1 MPEERKLVTI
11 LFADVTGSTEL
22 GESLDPEDVRALMG
36 RYYAHAQRIIQEHGG
51 TLEKFI
57 GDAVMAVFGLPRA
70 HGNDAERA
78 LAAALALREAIA
90 TDPLLEGRLLLR
102 MGVNTGEV
110 VATSDLS
117 GGDFLVTGDAVNVAA
132 RLQQA
137 AGPGEMMVGERT
149 ATAAH
154 DAFLFGE
161 VRLIEVKGKR
171 EPLRVFPL
179 VEMRPARLVG
189 RPPLIGRRQDLLQLE
204 LLRMRTLEERRPQL
218 VSIVAPAGTGKTRL
232 LEEFLAQLDAADG
245 FQMATARCLPYGQ
258 TLTYWPLRGLLTD
271 LLGGEIGKPPVADA
285 FVRGGQTAE
294 DAARLADLVLAT
306 LGIEREGAID
316 RESIFAA
323 WRLLVEILVHQTP
336 RIVVFEDLH
345 WASESLLDLVE
356 HLMHLRIQASLLI
369 IVLSRPELLDRR
381 PMWGGGRRNF
391 TSLALE
397 PLSDAQTRELVERL
411 TTTDGGLHETIRERI
426 VQRSGGN
433 PFFAIELVRGL
444 TERGLAAGNAASS
457 EVLPDTIYEA
467 MLARLDLL
475 PARERAVLQVASV
488 AGRDFRAATV
498 HAVLD
503 TLEPTELESTLDG
516 LLARDL
522 IVPGESGTCRFRHI
536 LIRDVAYGTLSR
548 AERVRLHGKIAAW
561 LETSAANRLDEF
573 TELIAYHY
581 RETVILARQS
591 AIPLELPIDPSRA
604 VHYLER
610 AGLLASRSGALAEAR
625 AYLQSAI
632 NLAPEEVHLRLYEQL
647 GDAIPWS
654 NPAIDAYRKARECW
668 LRTAGQDPLVGVRLL
683 RKLLL
688 ESLRLHPWKVTARP
702 KKEELADLLT
712 EAQRL
717 AEAAGNEDERWRVR
731 IADLLWQYRRGITP
745 EEVNAGRGVAMAA
758 AAYFEAREN
767 WAAFSEALDTYTF
780 LSWMVDA
787 WDDALEGSR
796 RRQCIPELPTM
807 ERGDA
812 LYRLVGTYFC
822 LGNYARCSEIVREA
836 LEQLRAG
843 EPVVHLLGAVVRA
856 TYALYLSGHWSEMR
870 DFMPTLE
877 EMWEQVQYD
886 ASKATFLVAGGYM
899 PGGYLAVLSIA
910 LARED
915 RAVADAAVS
924 VLERG
929 FPIWNTNARALL
941 AALWEDDP
949 NKINFDPSREELGD
963 QTSIPTLIFL
973 SEHGIHAP
981 QALIERLLSWLYW
994 YSWWWNNV
1002 VSRCVEIAQALSA
1015 EDHGR
1020 LATAIDEAETHGLIP
1035 HAARM
1040 RMVLAQRTSDQTQLE
1055 RARPVLERLGDRR
1068 SLRRLEEIAAT
1079 LAERGR

>member
-36 RYYAHAQRIIQEHGG
+36 RYYAHAQRVIQEHGG

-90 TDPLLEGRLLLR
+90 TDPLLGGRLLLR

-110 VATSDLS
+110 VATSDQAS
-117 GGDFLVTGDAVNVAA
+117 GDFLVTGDAVNVAA

-137 AGPGEMMVGERT
+137 AGPDEIVVGGRT
-149 ATAAH
+149 ATAAQN
-154 DAFLFGE
+154 AFLFGE
-161 VRLIEVKGKR
+161 VHLIEVKGKR

-179 VEMRPARLVG
+179 VEMRTARLVG
-189 RPPLIGRRQDLLQLE
+189 RPPLIGRRQDLLQLD

-245 FQMATARCLPYGQ
+245 FQVATARCLPYGQ

-271 LLGGEIGKPPVADA
+271 LLGGEIGKPLVADA
-285 FVRGGQTAE
+285 FGRGGQTAE

-306 LGIEREGAID
+306 LGIEREGVID

-356 HLMHLRIQASLLI
+356 HLMHLRTQASFLI

-411 TTTDGGLHETIRERI
+411 TTTDGGLQETIRERI

-444 TERGLAAGNAASS
+444 TERGLAAGNVTTS
-457 EVLPDTIYEA
+457 EVLPDTVYEA
-467 MLARLDLL
+467 TLARLDLL
-475 PARERAVLQVASV
+475 PARERAMLQVASV
-488 AGRDFRAATV
+488 AGRDFRAATL

-503 TLEPTELESTLDG
+503 TLEPTELESMLDG
-516 LLARDL
+516 R
-522 IVPGESGTCRFRHI
+522 
-536 LIRDVAYGTLSR
+536 TLSR

-561 LETSAANRLDEF
+561 LETFATDRLDEF

-581 RETVILARQS
+581 REAVMLARQS

-610 AGLLASRSGALAEAR
+610 AGLLASRSGAFAEAR

-632 NLAPEEVHLRLYEQL
+632 NLAPVEEHLRLYEQL
-647 GDAIPWS
+647 GDAIPNS
-654 NPAIDAYRKARECW
+654 NSAIDAYRKARECW
-668 LRTAGQDPLVGVRLL
+668 LRTTGQDPPVGMRLL
-683 RKLLL
+683 RKLLI
-688 ESLRLHPWKVTARP
+688 ESLRLHPWATDTALS
-702 KKEELADLLT
+702 KKEELAELLT

-717 AEAAGNEDERWRVR
+717 AEAVGNEDERWRVR
-731 IADLLWQYRRGITP
+731 IADLLWLYWRGDLTP

-767 WAAFSEALDTYTF
+767 WAALSEALDAYTF

-787 WDDALEGSR
+787 WDDALAASR
-796 RRQCIPELPTM
+796 RRLGIPELPAM
-807 ERGDA
+807 ERGDTV
-812 LYRLVGTYFC
+812 YRMAGTYFC
-822 LGNYARCSEIVREA
+822 RGNYARCSQIVREA

-843 EPVVHLLGAVVRA
+843 EPVVHLLEAVVRA
-856 TYALYLSGHWSEMR
+856 TYALYLSGHWSEMS
-870 DFMPTLE
+870 DFVPTLE

-886 ASKATFLVAGGYM
+886 ASKAFFLAVGGYLS
-899 PGGYLAVLSIA
+899 GGYLAVLSIA

-915 RAVADAAVS
+915 RAVADAAAS
-924 VLERG
+924 VIERG
-929 FPIWNTNARALL
+929 FPIRNTNARALL
-941 AALWEDDP
+941 VALCEEDP
-949 NKINFDPSREELGD
+949 NKISCDPSSEELWD
-963 QTSIPTLIFL
+963 QTDIPTLMFL

-981 QALIERLLSWLYW
+981 QALIKRLLSRLSW

-1002 VSRCVEIAQALSA
+1002 VSRCVEIAQALLV

-1040 RMVLAQRTSDQTQLE
+1040 RIVLAQRTSDRTQLE

-1079 LAERGR
+1079 LDERGR